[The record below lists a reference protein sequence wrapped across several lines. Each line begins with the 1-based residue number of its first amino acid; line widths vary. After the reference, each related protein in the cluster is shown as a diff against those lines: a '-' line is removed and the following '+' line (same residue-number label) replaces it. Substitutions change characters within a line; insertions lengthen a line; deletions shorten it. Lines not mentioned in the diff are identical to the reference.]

1 MALTNAYGTLA
12 ELLEQVSTA
21 GQVGPGPDWNDR
33 LERAGNAAARQIDA
47 HCGRRFW
54 QDGTVVARE
63 FYADSA
69 YECCVDDISTT
80 TGLIV
85 KTDTAGDGTFAT
97 TLTIGTDFIVQPSN
111 AADRTPVWP
120 YTELVIPASSTS
132 YFPECGRR
140 PGVQVTAKFGWPAVP
155 DDVAMAWLLR
165 AGNLFDG
172 NTADTTW
179 QSLLEPYVKVYA

>member
-1 MALTNAYGTLA
+1 
-12 ELLEQVSTA
+12 LEQVSTA

-47 HCGRRFW
+47 HCGRSHGFW
-54 QDGTVVARE
+54 VDSEVKVRE

-85 KTDTAGDGTFAT
+85 KTDPAGDGTFAT